1 MYHTSN
7 IFKEIEGIVP
17 FEYIRKQRLISS
29 AFSLRKK
36 SSRVTDIAFDYMFS
50 SHEGYMHSFSKLF
63 GISPKRFSQ
72 TKLSHDWLIPYGT
85 INDFS
90 SKEKLNMKDT
100 DIIFTQIVDR
110 SKRKL

>member
-7 IFKEIEGIVP
+7 IFKEIEGIAP
-17 FEYIRKQRLISS
+17 FEYIRKQRPISS

-36 SSRVTDIAFDYMFS
+36 SSRVIDIAFDYMFS
-50 SHEGYMHSFSKLF
+50 SHEGYTRAFSKSF
-63 GISPKRFSQ
+63 RISPKRFSQ

-100 DIIFTQIVDR
+100 DIIFTQTVDR